1 MIFRIFCI
9 AIPPWKAAAL
19 RQPRIRARTIPGLN
33 RLFAGLGEAPVHF
46 QADDCIFAATSN
58 RLRGFMR
65 GVRSARF
72 VSGLLL
78 AIAAPVA
85 AQQPTTAAPTVPMP
99 AVGDMAPD
107 FAITG
112 ATRYGLLKQPLRLSD
127 FKGQTVV
134 LAFFV
139 RARTRG

>member
-1 MIFRIFCI
+1 MR
-9 AIPPWKAAAL
+9 AL
-19 RQPRIRARTIPGLN
+19 RFTVLPGL
-33 RLFAGLGEAPVHF
+33 LALG
-46 QADDCIFAATSN
+46 AA
-58 RLRGFMR
+58 
-65 GVRSARF
+65 SA
-72 VSGLLL
+72 V
-78 AIAAPVA
+78 
-85 AQQPTTAAPTVPMP
+85 AQQPAPATPTTPMP
-99 AVGDMAPD
+99 AVGELAPD